1 MQEDDLTDSEASY
14 EDEELDVQEGE
25 EEDEDSY

>member
-1 MQEDDLTDSEASY
+1 MFEDDLTDSEASY

-25 EEDEDSY
+25 EEDKAL